1 MPACGRHGADSRAGA
16 RTSGDRSAGRAGGK
30 AASRTRTELLRLAAW
45 RASRSS
51 LDGVLLS
58 PVTGLPER
66 AAAVAGLLLDHCRH
80 ALADAGDADIVTEL
94 LAALLARGNGAAFQR
109 AIYRRS
115 GSLSKV
121 IRRAVAV
128 TGNGQPS

>member
-1 MPACGRHGADSRAGA
+1 MLIRVADVCLRADDTVLIAALA
-16 RTSGDRSAGRAGGK
+16 RALAEIEARAAREGK

-66 AAAVAGLLLDHCRH
+66 AAAVAACYW
-80 ALADAGDADIVTEL
+80 TT
-94 LAALLARGNGAAFQR
+94 AATRWRTR
-109 AIYRRS
+109 ATRTS
-115 GSLSKV
+115 
-121 IRRAVAV
+121 
-128 TGNGQPS
+128 